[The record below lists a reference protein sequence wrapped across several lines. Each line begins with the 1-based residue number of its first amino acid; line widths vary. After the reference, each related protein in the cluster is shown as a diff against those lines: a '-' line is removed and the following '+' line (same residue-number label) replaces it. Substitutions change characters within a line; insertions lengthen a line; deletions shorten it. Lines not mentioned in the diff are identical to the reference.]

1 MKQNVVSL
9 LSNKFFMNQSPS
21 YLLLVL
27 LLLGNFS
34 FAQQMPIDF
43 SDPAENFSSFLG
55 SSFSFNTDPQDPTN
69 DVGQFSN
76 SGSDAWE
83 GFYLDLQRPI
93 DLDFQNTISLSFY
106 AFDSNAHT
114 ILLKLE
120 NGENPPVEVTQS
132 ITGGASWS
140 NNIVF
145 DFSQAV
151 LTDGGTPVNAT
162 GEYNKLVL
170 FIDGGA
176 FSGGT
181 YFIDNIDDGS
191 TEIEIPQVDVQ
202 YTELVWEDQFDTPG
216 VVNPSKW
223 HHQTQVIIPGVGWAN
238 GEEQHYTNRI
248 DNSFVDS
255 SGFLRIIAKQETYTD
270 QGLTKNYTSARLN
283 SKFAFTY
290 GRVDVRA
297 KIPVGAGTWPAIWTL
312 GKNINEDGAYWDS
325 QYGTTSWPACGEI
338 DMMEHGIFPNQDIN
352 YIKSSLHTPCCHAGN
367 PNGGGTIASDL
378 ENDFHVY
385 SLNWSPNQ
393 ITFLLD
399 GVGYYTYNPAV
410 KDDSNW
416 PFYEDQFILLNLAM
430 GGIAGNIPSGFDQAT
445 MLIDY
450 VKVYQEE
457 ELAVGENSD
466 LQDTLVVYP
475 NPSSDIVYIQTQTT
489 PSNLQLLDLS
499 GKRVVTKLAT
509 SKSIDVSNLTP
520 GIYFLVITTNNH
532 QVVKKIMIN

>member
-1 MKQNVVSL
+1 MKYT
-9 LSNKFFMNQSPS
+9 PT
-21 YLLLVL
+21 YLLLVFL
-27 LLLGNFS
+27 FLSHLS
-34 FAQQMPIDF
+34 FAQQMPVDF

-55 SSFSFNTDPQDPTN
+55 SSFSFNTDPQDPNN

-76 SGSDAWE
+76 SGSNAWE
-83 GFYLDLQRPI
+83 GFYLDLQRAI

-106 AFDSNAHT
+106 RFDSNAHT

-120 NGENPPVEVTQS
+120 NGQNPDVEVTQT
-132 ITGGASWS
+132 IPAGGGWS

-151 LTDGGTPVNAT
+151 LTDDGTPVNAT
-162 GEYNKLVL
+162 GEYNRLVL
-170 FIDGGA
+170 FIDGGV

-191 TEIEIPQVDVQ
+191 TEVEIPQVDVE
-202 YTELVWEDQFDTPG
+202 YTDLVWEDQFDTPG

-255 SGFLRIIAKQETYTD
+255 SGLLHIVAKQETYTD

-283 SKFAFTY
+283 AKFAFTY

-352 YIKSSLHTPCCHAGN
+352 YIKSSLHTPCCYAGN

-385 SLNWSPNQ
+385 SLNWSPDE

-450 VKVYQEE
+450 VKVYQEGELSIE
-457 ELAVGENSD
+457 ENTNS
-466 LQDTLVVYP
+466 QQSVRVYP
-475 NPSSDIVYIQTQTT
+475 NPSSDVIYVQTKTT
-489 PSNLQLLDLS
+489 PDSLQLFDLS
-499 GKRVVTKLAT
+499 GKKVRTQQINST
-509 SKSIDVSNLTP
+509 SVNVSDVTP
-520 GIYFLVITTNNH
+520 GIYFLVITSNN
-532 QVVKKIMIN
+532 QEILEKVIIN

>member
-1 MKQNVVSL
+1 MNQNVVSL
-9 LSNKFFMNQSPS
+9 LSNKFFMNQLPS

-83 GFYLDLQRPI
+83 GFYLDLQRAI

-120 NGENPPVEVTQS
+120 NGVNPDVEVTQT
-132 ITGGASWS
+132 IPAGGGWS

-162 GEYNKLVL
+162 GEYNRLVL

-191 TEIEIPQVDVQ
+191 TEVEIPQVDVQ

-238 GEEQHYTNRI
+238 GEAQHYTNRI

-255 SGFLRIIAKQETYTD
+255 SGLLHIVSKQETYTD

-297 KIPVGAGTWPAIWTL
+297 KIPIGAGTWPAIWTL
-312 GKNINEDGAYWDS
+312 GKNINEDGAYWDP

-352 YIKSSLHTPCCHAGN
+352 YIKSSLHTPCCYAGN

-466 LQDTLVVYP
+466 LQDTIVVYP

-489 PSNLQLLDLS
+489 LSNLQLLDLS